1 MHEDPQIEE
10 AVNAKPPI
18 RITPKDLARAGW
30 IASGVDA
37 STKVIVGHRPKAMR
51 VPAPRHPRFVIRT
64 TWIYKD
70 SAWKK
75 IEDSV
80 DIRSLKVKNQKIEG
94 SPILSITTFKRP
106 DDDPLQEPDSDR
118 EAEDEKEQ
126 NMSNEARLRAEAD
139 SIHHKFCHRPKNPY
153 CKVCQKAKMYS
164 PQARKTGGSSSITS
178 TKYGDHITV
187 DHIIT
192 RDMLD
197 HGYNDQKVALV
208 VKDVYSQFR
217 YVYPSGTK
225 NSDQC
230 HEDLLHFLGK
240 DDDVGIIY
248 SDNAP
253 ELGQAIKRLGVRRNT
268 SREYVDENKSV
279 IEREIRT
286 ILEGT
291 RANLEQSGMPE
302 KYWPLASQHH
312 AFALNLAKRFDTG
325 VVPWEARF
333 GESFTGLVVPFGAK
347 VLYWHNPKQN
357 VPETSKFSST
367 GVEGIFLGYHVQP
380 GFIFKREYLVAPV
393 HNAVQAIEDGTLKV
407 IRAKRVELI
416 EGQFV
421 FPLDPEQIKHDEATH
436 VPQLDD
442 QNINNA
448 SPEAD
453 GELDDA
459 LQLMDDYLGPGGL
472 DDEGGEG
479 ERPPKGEADEAPQP
493 SKPKKPPSEPTD
505 LFDPT
510 RYPDGTPVP
519 AGYNWDGV
527 RLVRNKKGS
536 KRPPDVPSECWHMYS
551 AQQRKEE
558 IERWEKKVARAEA
571 AKREELEKEA
581 PAMPVLLGHKEPHR
595 PKYESNMERMH
606 NLYLDK
612 LEQTADELYALVA
625 KVINQNDVA
634 KIPEAQEAMDK
645 EWQKLLYKV
654 CWVESQV
661 REFEDVQKE
670 VRQKGQKAHFGR
682 IFEICSL
689 KGSELPKG
697 HPQRKY
703 KGRSVF
709 QGNQVRD
716 ENADHAIF
724 AELGS
729 SPASMEAGKIIDVFG
744 SQPGYAKQ
752 QADARQAYTQA
763 LFEGIA
769 TWVRLPRNRWPKAWT
784 NYRDPVCPLRLA
796 LYGHPDSG
804 GLWEKHC
811 TKQLRSIG
819 WVPVLPDMWQ
829 SIFYHPELDLLLV
842 VYVDDFKMA
851 GPKDN
856 LAKGW
861 EGISKVL
868 DMDPAEPLGR
878 YFGCNHREQTSVK
891 LDRGAHPFAYVF
903 DKQKSAAAAKAG
915 GNSEPRTEDYWEV
928 DPEHALVVR
937 HHLYPRKR
945 LYVPTED
952 DIKQFPTLGTHR
964 VTELDDGTTRQDDY
978 NQVGPSR
985 INRWWTGR
993 TAFSLV
999 SSSEEEVRL
1008 AIAARKGRPI
1018 GSKSETKREA
1028 KQQRFKGT
1036 DTIIKEPIPSMSKPV
1051 NIMSYDMRDF
1061 LVSCVDKY
1069 CELAGVGRNSLKF
1082 APTPFHDNKVAEPL
1096 KPNEPQG
1103 RLQPIASRVLMKVL
1117 FAARMARWDL
1127 LRCTQSLASR
1137 VTKWSRDCDVGLHRL
1152 ICYINSSLDVTMQG
1166 FIGDR
1171 ITECKLWLFCDADW
1185 AGERDSKSTSGCA
1198 LFLVGPNTYY
1208 PLNAFSKKQTS
1219 ITTSSTES
1227 EVVAANHGIRAQG
1240 LPSLSLWCYLWKEVQ
1255 ANTAG
1260 RKTRPPAELP
1270 KGTDTIVARTD
1281 PELDEIRYGE
1291 SSHEGRSVADIN
1303 GLDVH
1308 LSDKFKVQVLEDNQA
1323 TITIILK
1330 GDSEK
1335 LRHTD
1340 RTQKLS
1346 FAWMQQQFEKGQ
1358 FGMIN
1363 VDTLEQV
1370 ADIFTKPFSERG
1382 KWEHALMLINHVRE
1396 DEKPAEKPG
1405 RDSQAQLKKS
1415 QAAAAIQEIE
1425 MIASELSRLKSY
1437 ECSSLERLCEEMSTN
1452 RAAKKS
1458 KRLRIDSKHNGFYQV
1473 YGAWTH
1479 GGMQG
1484 VTRSVHLFPMVTR
1497 YLNEFVRARCNDP
1510 AFTWTSVVISKD
1522 SMAKVHSDSH
1532 NLKGSTNVLLSFG
1545 DHQGGKLWTEDPDV
1559 PNSEAVFQNDGRG
1572 VSLKGKVFNTYDTPV
1587 HFDPSVKHC
1596 VLPYRGTRISITA
1609 YTSRGF
1615 PKMTNEE
1622 IEQLKKFG
1630 FRCGKPTAAAAP
1642 HARQASRPQLH
1653 KRVLVD
1659 FATES
1664 DSLLQNHTEQC
1675 ISLCVA
1681 QQSLDNTN
1689 LNKLAN
1695 NLRSLCDEGGS
1706 SNKTKPLLFFV
1717 SFASSLSEQDRDKT
1731 LKALMSL
1738 YRMTKQLCPQLV
1750 IETNNRVSWDSCK
1763 VAEVVRTFGLQRHDP
1778 YASSVFLKR
1787 LLEVRPDHGRLRLS
1801 EAKVNALHLDWIATI
1816 SRTQL
1821 DVEDIS
1827 SDVQDTKTETSLACV
1842 ALPSFHKAGG
1852 NSRPIEAMDY
1862 SQQVRDFW
1870 QRQLWAGVIAS
1881 ESLSLQEDVEDAEI
1895 KALYQYM
1902 PVQAAAAN
1910 MFDPESFPYLREVC
1924 SLDDTGMSLL
1934 MPDGSRGRKRIL
1946 ILVSDSTTVFVAG
1959 KKTKTNI
1966 LSDLAAAKNTS
1977 LSMYMEIIYEPLW
1990 GKTLTEISA
1999 RIVALIDQ
2007 TIMRY
2012 GVSDPELLIDA
2023 VACWQGNELVGRRRI
2038 FLNPQ
2043 PPSWW
2048 DHQQGP
2054 ITAEG
2059 SWEKICTRCFQNL
2072 NALAETQRRLPQVGV
2087 VQLLSGIRGF
2097 VYGLPKQFDEC
2108 MRTIFDEAA
2117 RNGLAVASMHEYC
2130 SDLPLFTDGYHFR
2143 EDSQSRRKLIAGIS
2157 HGIHLA
2163 TAELYAKN
2171 AVLADRP
2178 GFLNLQKKHR
2188 FDPRGRYL
2196 VDSRALTES
2205 LRKLARAKPTN
2216 AEVHTSNDQDAVDP
2230 WEDEWFETKR
2240 EEVHAG
2246 MPALSTEELTA
2257 AIEKHNVMRVDQ
2269 YRWARADEVG
2279 DSGELAN
2286 APLNEEADVAPE
2298 SPHRPGADITAA
2310 GPKDHIWGDSILK
2323 TSGSEERAAKRARK
2337 DERLAEVARN
2347 EVIAAQGAANMR
2359 RWQDCLD
2366 FAEMTGVVLHDY
2378 WNSSPSKDEAD
2389 AYLVVNQSDMTP
2401 GLAKPRIDPGVRNF
2415 ITGLI
2420 RGNFID
2426 KGEKFRLHSW
2436 EGPWVLALE
2445 VLQVTNRIKRVNLGL
2460 GTLLEMACHDNKGR
2474 LSFKGPM
2481 DHTADTIGQPAFPVY
2496 IRCVHGHHENL
2507 ARTFAAEEIAVG
2519 WLSPY
2524 TSEGLDRF
2532 DNALREERPII
2543 PIEKAPP
2550 RLYHRTTHDAAFS
2563 ILADSLQPG
2572 FGGSGKAHC
2581 YFSGQPLEEA
2591 KTKAGVRANLP
2602 VEIVFDTAEVLA
2614 AGCEVFVT
2622 ESEGFL
2628 TGDNVPGH
2636 CILFINDDVK
2646 DVNLW
2651 SRTGGIYAADEAQE
2665 AAGSESPTKVE
2676 ADQPANQEPASGS
2689 QATPTTGPEFLK
2701 PPAYEA
2707 TETSSVAE
2715 HEEVPPVMMETEQE
2729 VPIAETDAT
2738 MPSVE
2743 ERPPVPEGTPI
2754 VPTELTTTVSHISS
2768 TSIINIVQD
2777 VQGKAVHAYQQ
2788 EVHRNEPIHY
2798 GGTEAKPTAAF
2809 LESINCCHCG
2819 TRCLDGQRICFG
2831 CGGPVKPGQLR
2842 RQNSRTQLA
2851 RGREAMINQLADDNN
2866 APRVFLSKLKSA
2878 SKDVA
2883 GRGMASF
2890 EGDSIRKA
2898 KLALGKAKKLGF
2910 QTILERFTKDNTYA
2924 CSLTNNG
2931 ITRRSVRVMDCLVQA
2946 YLPNPG
2952 RTTTQRAM
2960 AVGSNATVT
2969 QEIGPHREDVPHC
2982 RVAFFECSQEDL
2994 CVAGLTSTPD
3004 DAPVAFTWYGAFLS
3018 MQDFVKNCARCE
3030 SSVQLQTF
3038 GYGMVEIR
3046 GNDVTLI
3053 SQNLNTMIADDVQ
3066 YASQAAAEAR
3076 ASAQRSQAAQP
3087 KYQTHL
3093 PPGKGEAKGKGK
3105 GKGKPREPSTPPPQ
3119 RPPRGEAEWSWYN
3132 RGWSDR
3138 EWDQWY
3144 SQWHGW
3150 QQRGW
3155 NWR

>member
-18 RITPKDLARAGW
+18 RIIPKDLARAGW
-30 IASGVDA
+30 IANGVDA

-118 EAEDEKEQ
+118 EAEDEKER

-197 HGYNDQKVALV
+197 HGYDDQKVALV

-217 YVYPSGTK
+217 YVYPSDTK

-253 ELGQAIKRLGVRRNT
+253 ELGQAIKRLGVRHNT

-421 FPLDPEQIKHDEATH
+421 FPLDLEQIKHDEATH

-536 KRPPDVPSECWHMYS
+536 KRPPDVPSEFWHMYS

-804 GLWEKHC
+804 GIWEKHC

-819 WVPVLPDMWQ
+819 WVPVLPDIWQ

-1018 GSKSETKREA
+1018 RSKSEAKREA

-1270 KGTDTIVARTD
+1270 KGTDTIVARID

-1452 RAAKKS
+1452 KAAKKS

-1545 DHQGGKLWTEDPDV
+1545 DHQGGKLWTDPDV

-1642 HARQASRPQLH
+1642 HARQASRPLLH

-1675 ISLCVA
+1675 ITLCVA

-1763 VAEVVRTFGLQRHDP
+1763 VVEVVRTFGLQRHDP

-1821 DVEDIS
+1821 DVEGIS

-2023 VACWQGNELVGRRRI
+2023 VACWQGNELVGRRGI

-2178 GFLNLQKKHR
+2178 GFLNLQEKHR

-2246 MPALSTEELTA
+2246 MPTLSTEELTA

-2460 GTLLEMACHDNKGR
+2460 GTLLDMACHDNKGR

-2524 TSEGLDRF
+2524 TSEDLDRF

-2715 HEEVPPVMMETEQE
+2715 HDEVPPVMMETEQE

-2819 TRCLDGQRICFG
+2819 TSCLDGQRICFG

-2842 RQNSRTQLA
+2842 RQNRRTQLA

-3105 GKGKPREPSTPPPQ
+3105 GKPREPSTPPPQ

>member
-18 RITPKDLARAGW
+18 RTTPKDLAKAGW

-64 TWIYKD
+64 TWIYQD

-75 IEDSV
+75 VEDSV

-106 DDDPLQEPDSDR
+106 EDDPLQEPDSDR
-118 EAEDEKEQ
+118 EAEDEKDQ
-126 NMSNEARLRAEAD
+126 NTSNEARLRAEAD

-164 PQARKTGGSSSITS
+164 PQARKTRGSSSITS

-197 HGYNDQKVALV
+197 HGYDDQKVALV

-217 YVYPSGTK
+217 YVYPSDTK

-253 ELGQAIKRLGVRRNT
+253 ELGQAIKRLGVRHNT
-268 SREYVDENKSV
+268 SREYADENKSV

-479 ERPPKGEADEAPQP
+479 ERPPQGEADEAPQP
-493 SKPKKPPSEPTD
+493 PKPKKPPSDPTD

-519 AGYNWDGV
+519 AGYNRDGV

-536 KRPPDVPSECWHMYS
+536 KRPPDVPSEFWHMYS

-581 PAMPVLLGHKEPHR
+581 PAMPVLLGHNEPHR

-769 TWVRLPRNRWPKAWT
+769 TWVRLPRNRWPKSWT

-804 GLWEKHC
+804 GIWEKHC

-819 WVPVLPDMWQ
+819 WVPVLPDIWQ

-915 GNSEPRTEDYWEV
+915 GSSEPRTEDYWEV

-993 TAFSLV
+993 TAFPLV
-999 SSSEEEVRL
+999 PSSEEEVRL

-1018 GSKSETKREA
+1018 RSKSEAKREA

-1036 DTIIKEPIPSMSKPV
+1036 DTIIKEAVSSMTKPV

-1137 VTKWSRDCDVGLHRL
+1137 VTKWSRDCDVGLRRL

-1255 ANTAG
+1255 ANAAG

-1270 KGTDTIVARTD
+1270 KGTDTIVARID

-1291 SSHEGRSVADIN
+1291 SPHEGRSVADIN

-1346 FAWMQQQFEKGQ
+1346 FAWMQQQFEKGH

-1405 RDSQAQLKKS
+1405 RDAQAQTKKS
-1415 QAAAAIQEIE
+1415 QAAAAIQEVE
-1425 MIASELSRLKSY
+1425 MIASEFSRLKSY
-1437 ECSSLERLCEEMSTN
+1437 DCPSLERLCEEMSAN

-1458 KRLRIDSKHNGFYQV
+1458 KRLRVDSKHNGFYQV

-1484 VTRSVHLFPMVTR
+1484 VTRSVNLFPMVTK
-1497 YLNEFVRARCNDP
+1497 YLNE
-1510 AFTWTSVVISKD
+1510 
-1522 SMAKVHSDSH
+1522 
-1532 NLKGSTNVLLSFG
+1532 
-1545 DHQGGKLWTEDPDV
+1545 
-1559 PNSEAVFQNDGRG
+1559 
-1572 VSLKGKVFNTYDTPV
+1572 
-1587 HFDPSVKHC
+1587 
-1596 VLPYRGTRISITA
+1596 
-1609 YTSRGF
+1609 
-1615 PKMTNEE
+1615 
-1622 IEQLKKFG
+1622 
-1630 FRCGKPTAAAAP
+1630 
-1642 HARQASRPQLH
+1642 
-1653 KRVLVD
+1653 
-1659 FATES
+1659 
-1664 DSLLQNHTEQC
+1664 
-1675 ISLCVA
+1675 
-1681 QQSLDNTN
+1681 
-1689 LNKLAN
+1689 
-1695 NLRSLCDEGGS
+1695 
-1706 SNKTKPLLFFV
+1706 
-1717 SFASSLSEQDRDKT
+1717 
-1731 LKALMSL
+1731 
-1738 YRMTKQLCPQLV
+1738 
-1750 IETNNRVSWDSCK
+1750 
-1763 VAEVVRTFGLQRHDP
+1763 
-1778 YASSVFLKR
+1778 
-1787 LLEVRPDHGRLRLS
+1787 
-1801 EAKVNALHLDWIATI
+1801 
-1816 SRTQL
+1816 
-1821 DVEDIS
+1821 
-1827 SDVQDTKTETSLACV
+1827 
-1842 ALPSFHKAGG
+1842 
-1852 NSRPIEAMDY
+1852 
-1862 SQQVRDFW
+1862 
-1870 QRQLWAGVIAS
+1870 
-1881 ESLSLQEDVEDAEI
+1881 
-1895 KALYQYM
+1895 
-1902 PVQAAAAN
+1902 
-1910 MFDPESFPYLREVC
+1910 
-1924 SLDDTGMSLL
+1924 
-1934 MPDGSRGRKRIL
+1934 
-1946 ILVSDSTTVFVAG
+1946 
-1959 KKTKTNI
+1959 
-1966 LSDLAAAKNTS
+1966 
-1977 LSMYMEIIYEPLW
+1977 
-1990 GKTLTEISA
+1990 
-1999 RIVALIDQ
+1999 
-2007 TIMRY
+2007 
-2012 GVSDPELLIDA
+2012 
-2023 VACWQGNELVGRRRI
+2023 
-2038 FLNPQ
+2038 
-2043 PPSWW
+2043 
-2048 DHQQGP
+2048 
-2054 ITAEG
+2054 
-2059 SWEKICTRCFQNL
+2059 
-2072 NALAETQRRLPQVGV
+2072 
-2087 VQLLSGIRGF
+2087 
-2097 VYGLPKQFDEC
+2097 
-2108 MRTIFDEAA
+2108 
-2117 RNGLAVASMHEYC
+2117 
-2130 SDLPLFTDGYHFR
+2130 
-2143 EDSQSRRKLIAGIS
+2143 
-2157 HGIHLA
+2157 
-2163 TAELYAKN
+2163 
-2171 AVLADRP
+2171 
-2178 GFLNLQKKHR
+2178 
-2188 FDPRGRYL
+2188 
-2196 VDSRALTES
+2196 
-2205 LRKLARAKPTN
+2205 
-2216 AEVHTSNDQDAVDP
+2216 
-2230 WEDEWFETKR
+2230 
-2240 EEVHAG
+2240 
-2246 MPALSTEELTA
+2246 
-2257 AIEKHNVMRVDQ
+2257 
-2269 YRWARADEVG
+2269 
-2279 DSGELAN
+2279 
-2286 APLNEEADVAPE
+2286 
-2298 SPHRPGADITAA
+2298 
-2310 GPKDHIWGDSILK
+2310 
-2323 TSGSEERAAKRARK
+2323 
-2337 DERLAEVARN
+2337 
-2347 EVIAAQGAANMR
+2347 
-2359 RWQDCLD
+2359 
-2366 FAEMTGVVLHDY
+2366 
-2378 WNSSPSKDEAD
+2378 
-2389 AYLVVNQSDMTP
+2389 
-2401 GLAKPRIDPGVRNF
+2401 
-2415 ITGLI
+2415 
-2420 RGNFID
+2420 
-2426 KGEKFRLHSW
+2426 
-2436 EGPWVLALE
+2436 
-2445 VLQVTNRIKRVNLGL
+2445 
-2460 GTLLEMACHDNKGR
+2460 
-2474 LSFKGPM
+2474 
-2481 DHTADTIGQPAFPVY
+2481 
-2496 IRCVHGHHENL
+2496 
-2507 ARTFAAEEIAVG
+2507 
-2519 WLSPY
+2519 
-2524 TSEGLDRF
+2524 
-2532 DNALREERPII
+2532 
-2543 PIEKAPP
+2543 
-2550 RLYHRTTHDAAFS
+2550 
-2563 ILADSLQPG
+2563 
-2572 FGGSGKAHC
+2572 
-2581 YFSGQPLEEA
+2581 
-2591 KTKAGVRANLP
+2591 
-2602 VEIVFDTAEVLA
+2602 
-2614 AGCEVFVT
+2614 
-2622 ESEGFL
+2622 
-2628 TGDNVPGH
+2628 
-2636 CILFINDDVK
+2636 
-2646 DVNLW
+2646 
-2651 SRTGGIYAADEAQE
+2651 
-2665 AAGSESPTKVE
+2665 
-2676 ADQPANQEPASGS
+2676 
-2689 QATPTTGPEFLK
+2689 
-2701 PPAYEA
+2701 
-2707 TETSSVAE
+2707 
-2715 HEEVPPVMMETEQE
+2715 
-2729 VPIAETDAT
+2729 
-2738 MPSVE
+2738 
-2743 ERPPVPEGTPI
+2743 
-2754 VPTELTTTVSHISS
+2754 
-2768 TSIINIVQD
+2768 
-2777 VQGKAVHAYQQ
+2777 
-2788 EVHRNEPIHY
+2788 
-2798 GGTEAKPTAAF
+2798 
-2809 LESINCCHCG
+2809 
-2819 TRCLDGQRICFG
+2819 
-2831 CGGPVKPGQLR
+2831 
-2842 RQNSRTQLA
+2842 
-2851 RGREAMINQLADDNN
+2851 
-2866 APRVFLSKLKSA
+2866 
-2878 SKDVA
+2878 
-2883 GRGMASF
+2883 
-2890 EGDSIRKA
+2890 
-2898 KLALGKAKKLGF
+2898 
-2910 QTILERFTKDNTYA
+2910 
-2924 CSLTNNG
+2924 
-2931 ITRRSVRVMDCLVQA
+2931 
-2946 YLPNPG
+2946 
-2952 RTTTQRAM
+2952 
-2960 AVGSNATVT
+2960 
-2969 QEIGPHREDVPHC
+2969 
-2982 RVAFFECSQEDL
+2982 
-2994 CVAGLTSTPD
+2994 
-3004 DAPVAFTWYGAFLS
+3004 
-3018 MQDFVKNCARCE
+3018 
-3030 SSVQLQTF
+3030 
-3038 GYGMVEIR
+3038 
-3046 GNDVTLI
+3046 
-3053 SQNLNTMIADDVQ
+3053 
-3066 YASQAAAEAR
+3066 
-3076 ASAQRSQAAQP
+3076 
-3087 KYQTHL
+3087 
-3093 PPGKGEAKGKGK
+3093 
-3105 GKGKPREPSTPPPQ
+3105 
-3119 RPPRGEAEWSWYN
+3119 
-3132 RGWSDR
+3132 
-3138 EWDQWY
+3138 
-3144 SQWHGW
+3144 
-3150 QQRGW
+3150 
-3155 NWR
+3155 

>member
-18 RITPKDLARAGW
+18 RIIPKDLAKAGW

-197 HGYNDQKVALV
+197 HGYDDQKVALV

-217 YVYPSGTK
+217 YVYPSDTK

-253 ELGQAIKRLGVRRNT
+253 ELGQAIKRLGVRHNT

-536 KRPPDVPSECWHMYS
+536 KRPPDVPSEFWHMYS

-804 GLWEKHC
+804 GIWEKHC

-819 WVPVLPDMWQ
+819 WVPVLPDIWQ

-1018 GSKSETKREA
+1018 RSKSEAKREA

-1270 KGTDTIVARTD
+1270 KGTDTIVARID

-1452 RAAKKS
+1452 KAAKKS

-1545 DHQGGKLWTEDPDV
+1545 DHKGGKLWTEDPDV

-1572 VSLKGKVFNTYDTPV
+1572 VSLKGKVFNTYGTPV

-1642 HARQASRPQLH
+1642 HARQASRPLLH

-1675 ISLCVA
+1675 ITLCVA

-1763 VAEVVRTFGLQRHDP
+1763 VVEVVRTFGLQRHDP

-1821 DVEDIS
+1821 DVEGIS

-2023 VACWQGNELVGRRRI
+2023 VACWQGNELVGRRGI

-2178 GFLNLQKKHR
+2178 GFLNLQEKHR

-2246 MPALSTEELTA
+2246 MPTLSTEELTA

-2460 GTLLEMACHDNKGR
+2460 GTLLDMACHDNKGR

-2524 TSEGLDRF
+2524 TSEDLDRF

-2715 HEEVPPVMMETEQE
+2715 HDEVPPVMMETEQE

-2819 TRCLDGQRICFG
+2819 TSCLDGQRICFG

-2842 RQNSRTQLA
+2842 RQNRRTQLA

-3105 GKGKPREPSTPPPQ
+3105 GKPREPSTPPPQ

>member
-1 MHEDPQIEE
+1 
-10 AVNAKPPI
+10 
-18 RITPKDLARAGW
+18 
-30 IASGVDA
+30 
-37 STKVIVGHRPKAMR
+37 
-51 VPAPRHPRFVIRT
+51 
-64 TWIYKD
+64 
-70 SAWKK
+70 
-75 IEDSV
+75 
-80 DIRSLKVKNQKIEG
+80 
-94 SPILSITTFKRP
+94 
-106 DDDPLQEPDSDR
+106 
-118 EAEDEKEQ
+118 
-126 NMSNEARLRAEAD
+126 
-139 SIHHKFCHRPKNPY
+139 
-153 CKVCQKAKMYS
+153 
-164 PQARKTGGSSSITS
+164 
-178 TKYGDHITV
+178 
-187 DHIIT
+187 
-192 RDMLD
+192 
-197 HGYNDQKVALV
+197 
-208 VKDVYSQFR
+208 
-217 YVYPSGTK
+217 
-225 NSDQC
+225 
-230 HEDLLHFLGK
+230 
-240 DDDVGIIY
+240 
-248 SDNAP
+248 
-253 ELGQAIKRLGVRRNT
+253 
-268 SREYVDENKSV
+268 
-279 IEREIRT
+279 
-286 ILEGT
+286 
-291 RANLEQSGMPE
+291 
-302 KYWPLASQHH
+302 
-312 AFALNLAKRFDTG
+312 
-325 VVPWEARF
+325 
-333 GESFTGLVVPFGAK
+333 
-347 VLYWHNPKQN
+347 
-357 VPETSKFSST
+357 
-367 GVEGIFLGYHVQP
+367 
-380 GFIFKREYLVAPV
+380 
-393 HNAVQAIEDGTLKV
+393 
-407 IRAKRVELI
+407 
-416 EGQFV
+416 
-421 FPLDPEQIKHDEATH
+421 
-436 VPQLDD
+436 
-442 QNINNA
+442 
-448 SPEAD
+448 
-453 GELDDA
+453 
-459 LQLMDDYLGPGGL
+459 MDDYLGPGGL

-479 ERPPKGEADEAPQP
+479 ERPPQGEADEAAQP
-493 SKPKKPPSEPTD
+493 PEPKKPPSDPTD

-510 RYPDGTPVP
+510 KYPDGTPVP

-536 KRPPDVPSECWHMYS
+536 KRPPDVPSEFWHMYS

-571 AKREELEKEA
+571 ARREELEKEA
-581 PAMPVLLGHKEPHR
+581 PAMPVLLGYKEPHR

-606 NLYLDK
+606 GLYLDK
-612 LEQTADELYALVA
+612 LEQTAEELYALVA

-769 TWVRLPRNRWPKAWT
+769 TWVRLPRNRWPKSWT

-804 GLWEKHC
+804 GIWEKHC
-811 TKQLRSIG
+811 TKQLKSIG
-819 WVPVLPDMWQ
+819 WVPVLPDIWQ

-993 TAFSLV
+993 TAFSLI

-1018 GSKSETKREA
+1018 RSKSEAKREA

-1270 KGTDTIVARTD
+1270 KGTDTIVARID

-1425 MIASELSRLKSY
+1425 MIASELSKLKSY

-1452 RAAKKS
+1452 KAAKKS

-1484 VTRSVHLFPMVTR
+1484 VTRSVHQFPMVTR

-1510 AFTWTSVVISKD
+1510 AFTWTSIVISKD

-1587 HFDPSVKHC
+1587 HFDPSIKHC

-1622 IEQLKKFG
+1622 TEQLKKFG

-1642 HARQASRPQLH
+1642 HARQASRPLLH
-1653 KRVLVD
+1653 NRVLVD

-1664 DSLLQNHTEQC
+1664 NSLLQNHTEQC
-1675 ISLCVA
+1675 ITLCVA
-1681 QQSLDNTN
+1681 QQSLDNAN

-1695 NLRSLCDEGGS
+1695 NLRSLCDEGGG

-1750 IETNNRVSWDSCK
+1750 IETNNQVSWDSCK
-1763 VAEVVRTFGLQRHDP
+1763 VVEVVRTFGLQRHDP

-1821 DVEDIS
+1821 DVDDIS

-1862 SQQVRDFW
+1862 SQQIREFW

-1924 SLDDTGMSLL
+1924 SLDDDGMSLL

-1977 LSMYMEIIYEPLW
+1977 LCMYTEIIYEPLW

-2007 TIMRY
+2007 TIIRY

-2023 VACWQGNELVGRRRI
+2023 VACWQGNELVGRRGI

-2043 PPSWW
+2043 PPTWW

-2072 NALAETQRRLPQVGV
+2072 NALAETQRRHPQVGV

-2216 AEVHTSNDQDAVDP
+2216 AEIHTSNDQDAVDP

-2246 MPALSTEELTA
+2246 MPTLSTEELAA

-2269 YRWARADEVG
+2269 YRWARTDEVG

-2286 APLNEEADVAPE
+2286 APLNEEADAAPE
-2298 SPHRPGADITAA
+2298 SPHRAGADITAA

-2359 RWQDCLD
+2359 RWKDCLD
-2366 FAEMTGVVLHDY
+2366 FTEMTGVVLHDY

-2436 EGPWVLALE
+2436 DGPWVLALE
-2445 VLQVTNRIKRVNLGL
+2445 VLQLTNRIKRVSLGL
-2460 GTLLEMACHDNKGR
+2460 GTLLEMICHDNKGR

-2496 IRCVHGHHENL
+2496 IRCVQGHHENL
-2507 ARTFAAEEIAVG
+2507 ARTFAVEEIAVG

-2524 TSEGLDRF
+2524 TTEDLDRF

-2543 PIEKAPP
+2543 PIEKAPS

-2581 YFSGQPLEEA
+2581 YFSGEPLEGA
-2591 KTKAGVRANLP
+2591 KTKVGVRANLP

-2628 TGDNVPGH
+2628 TSDNVPGH

-2651 SRTGGIYAADEAQE
+2651 SRTGGTYAADEAQE

-2676 ADQPANQEPASGS
+2676 AEQPAEQEAASGS
-2689 QATPTTGPEFLK
+2689 QSTPAAGSEFLK

-2707 TETSSVAE
+2707 TETSSAAE
-2715 HEEVPPVMMETEQE
+2715 YEEVPPVMMETEQE
-2729 VPIAETDAT
+2729 VPIAEADAS

-2768 TSIINIVQD
+2768 TTITNIVQD

-2788 EVHRNEPIHY
+2788 EVRRNEPIHY

-2809 LESINCCHCG
+2809 LERINCCHCG
-2819 TRCLDGQRICFG
+2819 TSCLDGQRICFS

-2842 RQNSRTQLA
+2842 RQNGRTQLA

-2910 QTILERFTKDNTYA
+2910 TTILERFTKDNTYA

-2982 RVAFFECSQEDL
+2982 RVAYFECTQEDL

-3030 SSVQLQTF
+3030 SSVLLQTF
-3038 GYGMVEIR
+3038 GYGVVEIQ

-3053 SQNLNTMIADDVQ
+3053 SQNLNTVIADDVE

-3076 ASAQRSQAAQP
+3076 ASAQKSQAAQP

-3093 PPGKGEAKGKGK
+3093 PPGKGEAKGK

>member
-217 YVYPSGTK
+217 YVYPSDTK

-253 ELGQAIKRLGVRRNT
+253 ELGQAIKRLGVRHNT

-804 GLWEKHC
+804 GIWEKHC

-819 WVPVLPDMWQ
+819 WVPVLPDIWQ

-1018 GSKSETKREA
+1018 RSKSEAKREA

-1270 KGTDTIVARTD
+1270 KGTDTIVARID

-1763 VAEVVRTFGLQRHDP
+1763 VVEVVRTFGLQRHDP

-2023 VACWQGNELVGRRRI
+2023 VACWQGNELVGRRGI

-2524 TSEGLDRF
+2524 TSEDLDRF

-2842 RQNSRTQLA
+2842 RQNRRTQLA

-3105 GKGKPREPSTPPPQ
+3105 GKPREPSTPPPQ

>member
-1 MHEDPQIEE
+1 M
-10 AVNAKPPI
+10 
-18 RITPKDLARAGW
+18 
-30 IASGVDA
+30 
-37 STKVIVGHRPKAMR
+37 
-51 VPAPRHPRFVIRT
+51 
-64 TWIYKD
+64 
-70 SAWKK
+70 
-75 IEDSV
+75 
-80 DIRSLKVKNQKIEG
+80 
-94 SPILSITTFKRP
+94 
-106 DDDPLQEPDSDR
+106 
-118 EAEDEKEQ
+118 
-126 NMSNEARLRAEAD
+126 
-139 SIHHKFCHRPKNPY
+139 
-153 CKVCQKAKMYS
+153 
-164 PQARKTGGSSSITS
+164 
-178 TKYGDHITV
+178 
-187 DHIIT
+187 
-192 RDMLD
+192 
-197 HGYNDQKVALV
+197 
-208 VKDVYSQFR
+208 
-217 YVYPSGTK
+217 
-225 NSDQC
+225 
-230 HEDLLHFLGK
+230 
-240 DDDVGIIY
+240 
-248 SDNAP
+248 
-253 ELGQAIKRLGVRRNT
+253 
-268 SREYVDENKSV
+268 
-279 IEREIRT
+279 
-286 ILEGT
+286 
-291 RANLEQSGMPE
+291 
-302 KYWPLASQHH
+302 
-312 AFALNLAKRFDTG
+312 
-325 VVPWEARF
+325 
-333 GESFTGLVVPFGAK
+333 
-347 VLYWHNPKQN
+347 
-357 VPETSKFSST
+357 
-367 GVEGIFLGYHVQP
+367 
-380 GFIFKREYLVAPV
+380 
-393 HNAVQAIEDGTLKV
+393 
-407 IRAKRVELI
+407 
-416 EGQFV
+416 
-421 FPLDPEQIKHDEATH
+421 
-436 VPQLDD
+436 
-442 QNINNA
+442 
-448 SPEAD
+448 
-453 GELDDA
+453 
-459 LQLMDDYLGPGGL
+459 
-472 DDEGGEG
+472 
-479 ERPPKGEADEAPQP
+479 
-493 SKPKKPPSEPTD
+493 
-505 LFDPT
+505 
-510 RYPDGTPVP
+510 
-519 AGYNWDGV
+519 
-527 RLVRNKKGS
+527 
-536 KRPPDVPSECWHMYS
+536 
-551 AQQRKEE
+551 
-558 IERWEKKVARAEA
+558 
-571 AKREELEKEA
+571 
-581 PAMPVLLGHKEPHR
+581 
-595 PKYESNMERMH
+595 
-606 NLYLDK
+606 
-612 LEQTADELYALVA
+612 
-625 KVINQNDVA
+625 
-634 KIPEAQEAMDK
+634 
-645 EWQKLLYKV
+645 
-654 CWVESQV
+654 
-661 REFEDVQKE
+661 
-670 VRQKGQKAHFGR
+670 
-682 IFEICSL
+682 
-689 KGSELPKG
+689 
-697 HPQRKY
+697 
-703 KGRSVF
+703 F

-804 GLWEKHC
+804 GIWEKHC

-819 WVPVLPDMWQ
+819 WVPVLPDIWQ

-1018 GSKSETKREA
+1018 RSKSEAKREA

-1051 NIMSYDMRDF
+1051 NIMSYDMRYF

-1270 KGTDTIVARTD
+1270 KGTDTIVARID

-1425 MIASELSRLKSY
+1425 MLASELSRLKSY

-1596 VLPYRGTRISITA
+1596 VLPYRGTRICITA

-1622 IEQLKKFG
+1622 TEQLKKFG

-1642 HARQASRPQLH
+1642 HARQASRPLLH
-1653 KRVLVD
+1653 NRVLVD

-1675 ISLCVA
+1675 ITLCVA

-1750 IETNNRVSWDSCK
+1750 IETNNQVSWDSCK
-1763 VAEVVRTFGLQRHDP
+1763 VVEVVRTFGLQRHDP
-1778 YASSVFLKR
+1778 YASSLFLKR

-1827 SDVQDTKTETSLACV
+1827 SDVQNTKTETSLACV

-1924 SLDDTGMSLL
+1924 SLDDNGMSLL

-2007 TIMRY
+2007 TIVRY

-2023 VACWQGNELVGRRRI
+2023 VACWQGNELVGRRGI

-2246 MPALSTEELTA
+2246 MPTLSTEELAA

-2298 SPHRPGADITAA
+2298 SPHRAGADITAA

-2436 EGPWVLALE
+2436 DGPWVLALE

-2524 TSEGLDRF
+2524 TSEDLDRF

-2550 RLYHRTTHDAAFS
+2550 RLYHRTTHDAAFN

-2581 YFSGQPLEEA
+2581 YFSGEPLEEA

-2651 SRTGGIYAADEAQE
+2651 SRTGGTYAADEAQE

-2689 QATPTTGPEFLK
+2689 QATPTVGSEFLK

-2788 EVHRNEPIHY
+2788 EVRRNEPIHY

-2819 TRCLDGQRICFG
+2819 TSCLDGQRICFG

-2842 RQNSRTQLA
+2842 RQNRRTQLA

-2910 QTILERFTKDNTYA
+2910 KTILERFTKDNTYA

-3076 ASAQRSQAAQP
+3076 ASAQKSQAAQP

-3105 GKGKPREPSTPPPQ
+3105 GKPREPPMPPPQ

>member
-30 IASGVDA
+30 VASGVDA

-217 YVYPSGTK
+217 YVYPSDTK

-253 ELGQAIKRLGVRRNT
+253 ELGQAIKRLGVRHNT

-536 KRPPDVPSECWHMYS
+536 KRPPDVPSEFWHMYS

-654 CWVESQV
+654 CWVESPV

-670 VRQKGQKAHFGR
+670 VRQKAHFGR

-804 GLWEKHC
+804 GIWEKHC

-819 WVPVLPDMWQ
+819 WVPVLPDIWQ

-1018 GSKSETKREA
+1018 RSKSEAKREA

-1036 DTIIKEPIPSMSKPV
+1036 DTIIKKPIPSMSKPV

-1171 ITECKLWLFCDADW
+1171 ITGCKLWLFCDADW

-1227 EVVAANHGIRAQG
+1227 EVVAASHGIRAQG

-1270 KGTDTIVARTD
+1270 KGTDTIVARID

-1763 VAEVVRTFGLQRHDP
+1763 VVEVVRTFGLQRHDP

-2023 VACWQGNELVGRRRI
+2023 VACWQGNELVGRRGI

-2524 TSEGLDRF
+2524 TSEDLDRF

-2651 SRTGGIYAADEAQE
+2651 SRTGGIYAADEAEE

-2729 VPIAETDAT
+2729 VPIAETGAT

-2842 RQNSRTQLA
+2842 RQNRRTQLA

>member
-1 MHEDPQIEE
+1 M
-10 AVNAKPPI
+10 
-18 RITPKDLARAGW
+18 
-30 IASGVDA
+30 
-37 STKVIVGHRPKAMR
+37 
-51 VPAPRHPRFVIRT
+51 
-64 TWIYKD
+64 
-70 SAWKK
+70 
-75 IEDSV
+75 
-80 DIRSLKVKNQKIEG
+80 
-94 SPILSITTFKRP
+94 
-106 DDDPLQEPDSDR
+106 
-118 EAEDEKEQ
+118 
-126 NMSNEARLRAEAD
+126 
-139 SIHHKFCHRPKNPY
+139 
-153 CKVCQKAKMYS
+153 
-164 PQARKTGGSSSITS
+164 
-178 TKYGDHITV
+178 
-187 DHIIT
+187 
-192 RDMLD
+192 
-197 HGYNDQKVALV
+197 
-208 VKDVYSQFR
+208 
-217 YVYPSGTK
+217 
-225 NSDQC
+225 
-230 HEDLLHFLGK
+230 
-240 DDDVGIIY
+240 
-248 SDNAP
+248 
-253 ELGQAIKRLGVRRNT
+253 
-268 SREYVDENKSV
+268 
-279 IEREIRT
+279 
-286 ILEGT
+286 
-291 RANLEQSGMPE
+291 
-302 KYWPLASQHH
+302 
-312 AFALNLAKRFDTG
+312 
-325 VVPWEARF
+325 
-333 GESFTGLVVPFGAK
+333 
-347 VLYWHNPKQN
+347 
-357 VPETSKFSST
+357 
-367 GVEGIFLGYHVQP
+367 
-380 GFIFKREYLVAPV
+380 
-393 HNAVQAIEDGTLKV
+393 
-407 IRAKRVELI
+407 
-416 EGQFV
+416 
-421 FPLDPEQIKHDEATH
+421 
-436 VPQLDD
+436 
-442 QNINNA
+442 
-448 SPEAD
+448 
-453 GELDDA
+453 
-459 LQLMDDYLGPGGL
+459 
-472 DDEGGEG
+472 
-479 ERPPKGEADEAPQP
+479 
-493 SKPKKPPSEPTD
+493 
-505 LFDPT
+505 
-510 RYPDGTPVP
+510 
-519 AGYNWDGV
+519 
-527 RLVRNKKGS
+527 
-536 KRPPDVPSECWHMYS
+536 
-551 AQQRKEE
+551 
-558 IERWEKKVARAEA
+558 
-571 AKREELEKEA
+571 
-581 PAMPVLLGHKEPHR
+581 
-595 PKYESNMERMH
+595 
-606 NLYLDK
+606 
-612 LEQTADELYALVA
+612 
-625 KVINQNDVA
+625 
-634 KIPEAQEAMDK
+634 
-645 EWQKLLYKV
+645 
-654 CWVESQV
+654 
-661 REFEDVQKE
+661 
-670 VRQKGQKAHFGR
+670 
-682 IFEICSL
+682 
-689 KGSELPKG
+689 
-697 HPQRKY
+697 
-703 KGRSVF
+703 
-709 QGNQVRD
+709 
-716 ENADHAIF
+716 
-724 AELGS
+724 
-729 SPASMEAGKIIDVFG
+729 
-744 SQPGYAKQ
+744 
-752 QADARQAYTQA
+752 
-763 LFEGIA
+763 
-769 TWVRLPRNRWPKAWT
+769 
-784 NYRDPVCPLRLA
+784 
-796 LYGHPDSG
+796 
-804 GLWEKHC
+804 
-811 TKQLRSIG
+811 
-819 WVPVLPDMWQ
+819 
-829 SIFYHPELDLLLV
+829 
-842 VYVDDFKMA
+842 
-851 GPKDN
+851 
-856 LAKGW
+856 
-861 EGISKVL
+861 
-868 DMDPAEPLGR
+868 
-878 YFGCNHREQTSVK
+878 
-891 LDRGAHPFAYVF
+891 
-903 DKQKSAAAAKAG
+903 
-915 GNSEPRTEDYWEV
+915 
-928 DPEHALVVR
+928 
-937 HHLYPRKR
+937 
-945 LYVPTED
+945 
-952 DIKQFPTLGTHR
+952 
-964 VTELDDGTTRQDDY
+964 
-978 NQVGPSR
+978 
-985 INRWWTGR
+985 
-993 TAFSLV
+993 
-999 SSSEEEVRL
+999 
-1008 AIAARKGRPI
+1008 
-1018 GSKSETKREA
+1018 
-1028 KQQRFKGT
+1028 
-1036 DTIIKEPIPSMSKPV
+1036 
-1051 NIMSYDMRDF
+1051 
-1061 LVSCVDKY
+1061 
-1069 CELAGVGRNSLKF
+1069 
-1082 APTPFHDNKVAEPL
+1082 
-1096 KPNEPQG
+1096 
-1103 RLQPIASRVLMKVL
+1103 
-1117 FAARMARWDL
+1117 
-1127 LRCTQSLASR
+1127 
-1137 VTKWSRDCDVGLHRL
+1137 
-1152 ICYINSSLDVTMQG
+1152 
-1166 FIGDR
+1166 
-1171 ITECKLWLFCDADW
+1171 
-1185 AGERDSKSTSGCA
+1185 
-1198 LFLVGPNTYY
+1198 
-1208 PLNAFSKKQTS
+1208 
-1219 ITTSSTES
+1219 
-1227 EVVAANHGIRAQG
+1227 
-1240 LPSLSLWCYLWKEVQ
+1240 
-1255 ANTAG
+1255 
-1260 RKTRPPAELP
+1260 
-1270 KGTDTIVARTD
+1270 
-1281 PELDEIRYGE
+1281 
-1291 SSHEGRSVADIN
+1291 
-1303 GLDVH
+1303 
-1308 LSDKFKVQVLEDNQA
+1308 
-1323 TITIILK
+1323 
-1330 GDSEK
+1330 
-1335 LRHTD
+1335 
-1340 RTQKLS
+1340 
-1346 FAWMQQQFEKGQ
+1346 
-1358 FGMIN
+1358 
-1363 VDTLEQV
+1363 
-1370 ADIFTKPFSERG
+1370 
-1382 KWEHALMLINHVRE
+1382 
-1396 DEKPAEKPG
+1396 
-1405 RDSQAQLKKS
+1405 
-1415 QAAAAIQEIE
+1415 
-1425 MIASELSRLKSY
+1425 
-1437 ECSSLERLCEEMSTN
+1437 ERLCEEMSTN
-1452 RAAKKS
+1452 KAAKKS

-1545 DHQGGKLWTEDPDV
+1545 EHQGGKLWTEDPGV

-1615 PKMTNEE
+1615 PKMTNDE

-1642 HARQASRPQLH
+1642 HARQASRPLLH

-1659 FATES
+1659 FATDS

-1763 VAEVVRTFGLQRHDP
+1763 VVEVVRTFGLQRHDP

-1966 LSDLAAAKNTS
+1966 LWDLAAAKNTS

-2023 VACWQGNELVGRRRI
+2023 VACWQGNELVGRRGI

-2246 MPALSTEELTA
+2246 MPTLSTEELTA

-2286 APLNEEADVAPE
+2286 APLNEEADVALE
-2298 SPHRPGADITAA
+2298 SPRRPGADITAA
-2310 GPKDHIWGDSILK
+2310 GPKEHIWGDSILK

-2496 IRCVHGHHENL
+2496 IRCVHGHHESL

-2524 TSEGLDRF
+2524 TSEDLDRF

-2550 RLYHRTTHDAAFS
+2550 RLYNRTTHDAAFS

-2676 ADQPANQEPASGS
+2676 ADHPANQEPASGS

-2819 TRCLDGQRICFG
+2819 TSCLDGQRICFG

-2842 RQNSRTQLA
+2842 RQNRRTQLA

-2883 GRGMASF
+2883 ARGMASF

-2994 CVAGLTSTPD
+2994 CVARLTSTPD

-3053 SQNLNTMIADDVQ
+3053 GQNLNTMIADDVQ

-3093 PPGKGEAKGKGK
+3093 PPGKGEAKGK

>member
-1 MHEDPQIEE
+1 MTRLRTTLIEE
-10 AVNAKPPI
+10 GEAYKNEALDYLGLEFKAVLAKTESSMNENFAIEVAEMSEQNDRLQDELAAAERSLRMESEARGSNEGNKAAPREQAAPQEPALQPKVAFSHPFEIPESLRHLFPNRKTEPTIPPGFEGTPKNQNEKPSSVPSAETNTQSELNAAMLLQAAANLSNKSETEEGKPKVKEAETIKLPDFPSPETYRSWRTSVREILRAASDRPDEAFAWVQEVYKKGTTMESLYETGKFVTLDTKLLAALGKVQKGEVHRQVLNYKETEAAADRPVRGRQVLWMFHQHFKTNEEVGSLYSVEDLLKVTLVGDDLSTFLYNFESVIAGMNHVPDEVTLRDILLRQLRKSHSIKYDLQIFDRAKEGTPTHTYAFLVNAVKEHLTRERTFKKAIKTANQLDYEFHWPRRKAPYF
-18 RITPKDLARAGW
+18 ITPEGRSAGTQVFNAGFAKVELATPAE
-30 IASGVDA
+30 
-37 STKVIVGHRPKAMR
+37 VIVGHRPKAMR

-80 DIRSLKVKNQKIEG
+80 DVRNLKVKNQKIEG

-106 DDDPLQEPDSDR
+106 EDDPLQEPDSDR
-118 EAEDEKEQ
+118 EAEGEKDQ
-126 NMSNEARLRAEAD
+126 DASSEARLRAEAD
-139 SIHHKFCHRPKNPY
+139 SIHHKFCHRPKNPC

-164 PQARKTGGSSSITS
+164 PQARKAGGSSSITS

-197 HGYNDQKVALV
+197 HGYDDQKVALV

-217 YVYPSGTK
+217 YVYPSDTK

-253 ELGQAIKRLGVRRNT
+253 ELGQAIKRLGVRHNT

-357 VPETSKFSST
+357 VPETSKFSPT

-421 FPLDPEQIKHDEATH
+421 FPLDPEQIKHDEATR

-472 DDEGGEG
+472 DDEEGEG
-479 ERPPKGEADEAPQP
+479 ERPPQGEAVEAPQP
-493 SKPKKPPSEPTD
+493 PEPKKPPSDPTG

-536 KRPPDVPSECWHMYS
+536 KRPPDVPSEFWHMYS

-670 VRQKGQKAHFGR
+670 VKQKGQKAHFGR
-682 IFEICSL
+682 IFDICSL

-716 ENADHAIF
+716 ENADHAS
-724 AELGS
+724 S

-769 TWVRLPRNRWPKAWT
+769 TWVRLPRNRWPKSWT

-804 GLWEKHC
+804 GIWEKHC

-819 WVPVLPDMWQ
+819 WVPVLPDIWQ

-878 YFGCNHREQTSVK
+878 
-891 LDRGAHPFAYVF
+891 
-903 DKQKSAAAAKAG
+903 
-915 GNSEPRTEDYWEV
+915 
-928 DPEHALVVR
+928 
-937 HHLYPRKR
+937 
-945 LYVPTED
+945 
-952 DIKQFPTLGTHR
+952 
-964 VTELDDGTTRQDDY
+964 
-978 NQVGPSR
+978 
-985 INRWWTGR
+985 
-993 TAFSLV
+993 TAFPLV
-999 SSSEEEVRL
+999 PSSEEEVRL
-1008 AIAARKGRPI
+1008 AIAARKGR
-1018 GSKSETKREA
+1018 
-1028 KQQRFKGT
+1028 FKGT
-1036 DTIIKEPIPSMSKPV
+1036 DTIIKEPVPSMTKPV

-1069 CELAGVGRNSLKF
+1069 CELAG
-1082 APTPFHDNKVAEPL
+1082 
-1096 KPNEPQG
+1096 
-1103 RLQPIASRVLMKVL
+1103 
-1117 FAARMARWDL
+1117 
-1127 LRCTQSLASR
+1127 
-1137 VTKWSRDCDVGLHRL
+1137 
-1152 ICYINSSLDVTMQG
+1152 
-1166 FIGDR
+1166 
-1171 ITECKLWLFCDADW
+1171 
-1185 AGERDSKSTSGCA
+1185 
-1198 LFLVGPNTYY
+1198 
-1208 PLNAFSKKQTS
+1208 
-1219 ITTSSTES
+1219 
-1227 EVVAANHGIRAQG
+1227 
-1240 LPSLSLWCYLWKEVQ
+1240 
-1255 ANTAG
+1255 
-1260 RKTRPPAELP
+1260 
-1270 KGTDTIVARTD
+1270 
-1281 PELDEIRYGE
+1281 
-1291 SSHEGRSVADIN
+1291 
-1303 GLDVH
+1303 
-1308 LSDKFKVQVLEDNQA
+1308 
-1323 TITIILK
+1323 
-1330 GDSEK
+1330 
-1335 LRHTD
+1335 
-1340 RTQKLS
+1340 
-1346 FAWMQQQFEKGQ
+1346 
-1358 FGMIN
+1358 
-1363 VDTLEQV
+1363 
-1370 ADIFTKPFSERG
+1370 

-1405 RDSQAQLKKS
+1405 RDAQAQAKKS
-1415 QAAAAIQEIE
+1415 QAAAAIQEVE
-1425 MIASELSRLKSY
+1425 MIASELSRPL
-1437 ECSSLERLCEEMSTN
+1437 MHN
-1452 RAAKKS
+1452 R
-1458 KRLRIDSKHNGFYQV
+1458 D
-1473 YGAWTH
+1473 
-1479 GGMQG
+1479 
-1484 VTRSVHLFPMVTR
+1484 
-1497 YLNEFVRARCNDP
+1497 
-1510 AFTWTSVVISKD
+1510 
-1522 SMAKVHSDSH
+1522 
-1532 NLKGSTNVLLSFG
+1532 
-1545 DHQGGKLWTEDPDV
+1545 
-1559 PNSEAVFQNDGRG
+1559 
-1572 VSLKGKVFNTYDTPV
+1572 
-1587 HFDPSVKHC
+1587 
-1596 VLPYRGTRISITA
+1596 
-1609 YTSRGF
+1609 
-1615 PKMTNEE
+1615 
-1622 IEQLKKFG
+1622 
-1630 FRCGKPTAAAAP
+1630 
-1642 HARQASRPQLH
+1642 
-1653 KRVLVD
+1653 LVD
-1659 FATES
+1659 FATDS
-1664 DSLLQNHTEQC
+1664 NSLLKNHTEQC
-1675 ISLCVA
+1675 ITLYVA
-1681 QQSLDNTN
+1681 QQSLDNAS

-1717 SFASSLSEQDRDKT
+1717 SFASSPNEQDRDKT

-1738 YRMTKQLCPQLV
+1738 YRMTKQLCPQLI
-1750 IETNNRVSWDSCK
+1750 IETNDQVSWDSCK
-1763 VAEVVRTFGLQRHDP
+1763 VVEVVKTFGLQRHAS
-1778 YASSVFLKR
+1778 YASSVSLKR

-1801 EAKVNALHLDWIATI
+1801 EAKVNALQLDWIATI

-1821 DVEDIS
+1821 DVDDIS
-1827 SDVQDTKTETSLACV
+1827 SDVQATKTETSLACV
-1842 ALPSFHKAGG
+1842 ALPSFNKAGG

-1910 MFDPESFPYLREVC
+1910 MFDPECFPYLREVC
-1924 SLDDTGMSLL
+1924 SLDDAGMSLL

-1977 LSMYMEIIYEPLW
+1977 LSMYTEIIYEPLW

-2023 VACWQGNELVGRRRI
+2023 LACWQGNELVGRRGI

-2043 PPSWW
+2043 PPTWW

-2059 SWEKICTRCFQNL
+2059 
-2072 NALAETQRRLPQVGV
+2072 RLGEDLHQVGV

-2117 RNGLAVASMHEYC
+2117 RTGLAVASMHEYC

-2205 LRKLARAKPTN
+2205 LRKLSRAKPTN
-2216 AEVHTSNDQDAVDP
+2216 AEVHTSNDQDVVDP
-2230 WEDEWFETKR
+2230 WEDEWFEAKR
-2240 EEVHAG
+2240 EEVHAA
-2246 MPALSTEELTA
+2246 MPTLSTEELTA
-2257 AIEKHNVMRVDQ
+2257 AIEKRNVMRVGQ

-2279 DSGELAN
+2279 DSGELVN
-2286 APLNEEADVAPE
+2286 APLNEEAATAPE
-2298 SPHRPGADITAA
+2298 SSHRAGAGITAA
-2310 GPKDHIWGDSILK
+2310 GPQEHIWGDSILK
-2323 TSGSEERAAKRARK
+2323 TSGSDESAAKRARK
-2337 DERLAEVARN
+2337 DERLAALARN
-2347 EVIAAQGAANMR
+2347 EVVAAQGAANMR

-2366 FAEMTGVVLHDY
+2366 FAEMTGTVLHDH
-2378 WNSSPSKDEAD
+2378 WNSSPSKDAAD
-2389 AYLVVNQSDMTP
+2389 AYLVVNQGDMTP

-2426 KGEKFRLHSW
+2426 KGEKFRLRSW
-2436 EGPWVLALE
+2436 DGPWVLALE
-2445 VLQVTNRIKRVNLGL
+2445 VLQDYFV
-2460 GTLLEMACHDNKGR
+2460 
-2474 LSFKGPM
+2474 
-2481 DHTADTIGQPAFPVY
+2481 
-2496 IRCVHGHHENL
+2496 
-2507 ARTFAAEEIAVG
+2507 AEEIAVG

-2524 TSEGLDRF
+2524 TSDDLDRF

-2550 RLYHRTTHDAAFS
+2550 R
-2563 ILADSLQPG
+2563 
-2572 FGGSGKAHC
+2572 SGKAHC
-2581 YFSGQPLEEA
+2581 YFSGEPLEEA

-2628 TGDNVPGH
+2628 TSDCVPGH

-2651 SRTGGIYAADEAQE
+2651 SRSGGTYAADEAQE

-2676 ADQPANQEPASGS
+2676 ADLPADQHELASGS
-2689 QATPTTGPEFLK
+2689 QAAPTIGSEFLK

-2707 TETSSVAE
+2707 TETSSVAAY
-2715 HEEVPPVMMETEQE
+2715 EEVPPVVMETEQE
-2729 VPIAETDAT
+2729 EPATEADAT

-2754 VPTELTTTVSHISS
+2754 VPTELTTTISHISS
-2768 TSIINIVQD
+2768 ATIVNIVQD

-2788 EVHRNEPIHY
+2788 SVRRNEPIHY

-2819 TRCLDGQRICFG
+2819 TSCLEGQRICFS

-2842 RQNSRTQLA
+2842 RQNRRTQLA

-2890 EGDSIRKA
+2890 EGDNIRKA
-2898 KLALGKAKKLGF
+2898 KLALGKAKKQGFHEHLGS
-2910 QTILERFTKDNTYA
+2910 LRFTKDNTYA

-2931 ITRRSVRVMDCLVQA
+2931 ITRHSVRVMDCLVQA

-2969 QEIGPHREDVPHC
+2969 QEIGPHLDDMPHC
-2982 RVAFFECSQEDL
+2982 RVVFFECTQEDL

-3018 MQDFVKNCARCE
+3018 MQDLNCARCE
-3030 SSVQLQTF
+3030 SNVQLQTF
-3038 GYGMVEIR
+3038 GHGIIEIR
-3046 GNDVTLI
+3046 GNDATLI
-3053 SQNLNTMIADDVQ
+3053 SQNINAVIADDVE
-3066 YASQAAAEAR
+3066 YATQAAADAR
-3076 ASAQRSQAAQP
+3076 TSAQRSQAAQP
-3087 KYQTHL
+3087 KYRTHL
-3093 PPGKGEAKGKGK
+3093 PPGKGEQKGK

-3119 RPPRGEAEWSWYN
+3119 RPPRGEADWSWYN

-3138 EWDQWY
+3138 EWNQWY
-3144 SQWHGW
+3144 SEWHGW